1 MRQLSEI
8 NKDIEEID
16 GKINALKAQRRI
28 LTNERKERIFADF
41 CQKYGV
47 KKGDV
52 VHTDLYGDMMTVLHG
67 IYGNGSVKLPGDG
80 EIDEVYVVEFAE
92 LLIAFFTGELM
103 YGTRGAVLLK
113 DRLGPV
119 DAVLIKVAE
128 GHKGCI
134 LKIRETVDG
143 TGTAV
148 SEAYKADP
156 DVLDGLGPESE
167 HGLLVRRTRRNVID
181 NLVVLD

>member
-1 MRQLSEI
+1 ML
-8 NKDIEEID
+8 
-16 GKINALKAQRRI
+16 A
-28 LTNERKERIFADF
+28 
-41 CQKYGV
+41 
-47 KKGDV
+47 
-52 VHTDLYGDMMTVLHG
+52 VLHG
-67 IYGNGSVKLPGDG
+67 IYGDGSVKLPGDG

-113 DRLGPV
+113 DRLCPV

-167 HGLLVRRTRRNVID
+167 HGLLVCRTRRNVID
-181 NLVVLD
+181 NLVVLDGVAVRVLAGTGEGKGRDGEENKEFLHTESILLFIRASCCGSRRCLSG